1 MSVLNRWFLAHPRS
15 VGESYWEHASVAAR
29 FGATMVIGGLACIV
43 HAFIPALFPRAASD
57 RVKRLYQRMK
67 SRQPAFSSSPAAF
80 QDPAWQL
87 EYEI

>member
-15 VGESYWEHASVAAR
+15 VGESYWEHASVAGR
-29 FGATMVIGGLACIV
+29 FGATMVIAGLACIV
-43 HAFIPALFPRAASD
+43 HAFVPALFPRVASD
-57 RVKRLYQRMK
+57 RVKLLYQRMK
-67 SRQPAFSSSPAAF
+67 ARQPAFSKTPPAF

>member
-15 VGESYWEHASVAAR
+15 VGESYWEHAAVAGR
-29 FGATMVIGGLACIV
+29 FGAVMVVGGIACLV
-43 HAFIPALFPRAASD
+43 HAVFPALFPRTASD
-57 RVKRLYQRMK
+57 RVKRLYQQMK
-67 SRQPAFSSSPAAF
+67 SRQPAFAAKPAAF